1 MKGITFAA
9 AFILTVC
16 IIIVGTVV
24 YPNYLGQAVTSNNE
38 YVFGFFL
45 GTFLILLFFGWI
57 GEKIA
62 CTIRNRG
69 RKNKSTSSTPG

>member
-16 IIIVGTVV
+16 IVIVGTVV

-62 CTIRNRG
+62 RTIRKP
-69 RKNKSTSSTPG
+69 RKKKQVNE

>member
-1 MKGITFAA
+1 MKGLTVAV

-16 IIIVGTVV
+16 IVIVGAVV
-24 YPNYLGQAVTSNNE
+24 YPNVIGSAVTYNNQ

-45 GTFLILLFFGWI
+45 ATFLTLMVVGWI

-62 CTIRNRG
+62 RKIRKP
-69 RKNKSTSSTPG
+69 RKKT

>member
-1 MKGITFAA
+1 MKGLTVAV

-16 IIIVGTVV
+16 IVIVGTVV
-24 YPNYLGQAVTSNNE
+24 YPNVIGSAVTYNNE

-45 GTFLILLFFGWI
+45 ATFLTLMVLGWI

-62 CTIRNRG
+62 RKIRKP
-69 RKNKSTSSTPG
+69 RKKT

>member
-1 MKGITFAA
+1 MKGLTVAA

-16 IIIVGTVV
+16 IVIVGAVV
-24 YPNYLGQAVTSNNE
+24 YPTVIGSAVTYNNE

-45 GTFLILLFFGWI
+45 ATFLTLMVLGWI

-62 CTIRNRG
+62 HKIRKP
-69 RKNKSTSSTPG
+69 RKKT